1 MKILL
6 LVLLV
11 PSLASGA
18 ALAAPQSSGQKS
30 GQKSA
35 QKSAQDQSVQGD
47 GHWANWRGPNGNGLA
62 PNSNPPTEWSE
73 EKNIRWKIDIPGL
86 GSSSPIIFGDRIYVT
101 TAIPTNKE
109 GKAVAQSKVAG
120 QKRQIAVGR
129 DAEHTTKVELHVGR
143 PKHLVVFTE
152 ENGVCKVDGS
162 VRLHDD
168 VIGGVKPLAFIPV
181 CQHCDGT
188 IVLRECHASPT
199 RLARHQSALDVK

>member
-11 PSLASGA
+11 PSLASAA
-18 ALAAPQSSGQKS
+18 ALVAP
-30 GQKSA
+30 QKSA

-101 TAIPTNKE
+101 TAIPT
-109 GKAVAQSKVAG
+109 
-120 QKRQIAVGR
+120 
-129 DAEHTTKVELHVGR
+129 D
-143 PKHLVVFTE
+143 
-152 ENGVCKVDGS
+152 
-162 VRLHDD
+162 
-168 VIGGVKPLAFIPV
+168 
-181 CQHCDGT
+181 
-188 IVLRECHASPT
+188 
-199 RLARHQSALDVK
+199 